1 MLTVHV
7 FVHVNESQIEQFKT
21 ASIENAKQ
29 SLKEPGVARFDVLQQ
44 KDEPE
49 RFLLVE
55 VYRTEE
61 DPARHKETEHY
72 KKWRDT
78 VSQMMAEP
86 RKSIKYEG
94 EYRTPARR
102 DKCRIMK

>member
-7 FVHVNESQIEQFKT
+7 FVHVKPGQIEQFKT
-21 ASIENAKQ
+21 ASIENANK
-29 SLKEPGVARFDVLQQ
+29 SLGEQGVARFDVLQQ
-44 KDEPE
+44 KDDPTK
-49 RFLLVE
+49 FLLVE

-78 VSQMMAEP
+78 VAQMMAEP
-86 RKSIKYEG
+86 RKSIKYE
-94 EYRTPARR
+94 
-102 DKCRIMK
+102 DVFS

>member
-7 FVHVNESQIEQFKT
+7 FVHTKPDKIEQFKS
-21 ASIENAKQ
+21 ASIKNAQQ
-29 SLKEPGVARFDVLQQ
+29 SIKEPGVARFDVLQQ
-44 KDEPE
+44 KDELE

-55 VYRTEE
+55 VYRSEE

-78 VSQMMAEP
+78 VARMMAEP
-86 RKSIKYEG
+86 RKSIKYEDVFSSNSK
-94 EYRTPARR
+94 T
-102 DKCRIMK
+102 D

>member
-7 FVHVNESQIEQFKT
+7 FVHVNENQIEQFKA
-21 ASIENAKQ
+21 ASIENAQQ
-29 SLKEPGVARFDVLQQ
+29 SIQEPGIARFDVLQQ

-55 VYRTEE
+55 VYRSEE

-72 KKWRDT
+72 KKWSDT
-78 VSQMMAEP
+78 AAQMMAEP
-86 RKSIKYEG
+86 RKSIKYGDVFISDRE
-94 EYRTPARR
+94 
-102 DKCRIMK
+102 

>member
-7 FVHVNESQIEQFKT
+7 FVHINESQIEQFKS
-21 ASIENAKQ
+21 ASIENAQ
-29 SLKEPGVARFDVLQQ
+29 HSIQEPGVARFNVLQQ

-78 VSQMMAEP
+78 VAQMMAEP
-86 RKSIKYEG
+86 RKSIKYEDVFSTYG
-94 EYRTPARR
+94 KT
-102 DKCRIMK
+102 D

>member
-7 FVHVNESQIEQFKT
+7 FVHVKPDQIEQFKA
-21 ASIENAKQ
+21 ASIENAKA
-29 SLKEPGVARFDVLQQ
+29 SINEPGVARFDVLGEQ
-44 KDEPE
+44 DDPE

-55 VYRTEE
+55 VYRSKD

-78 VSQMMAEP
+78 VADMMAEP
-86 RKSIKYEG
+86 RNSIKYENVF
-94 EYRTPARR
+94 PS
-102 DKCRIMK
+102 

>member
-94 EYRTPARR
+94 VFSSDEET
-102 DKCRIMK
+102 D